1 MTIAFEAP
9 TVRRIAVRTVEVDTG
24 KGGTHPMFRV
34 GIVLPDG
41 AWEDPSEDAK
51 GYTFTEQ
58 EAWCRAGLL
67 ASLTDLPVEQVDF
80 KPDGTIIA
88 THPAFYMQR
97 RQQ

>member
-1 MTIAFEAP
+1 MTIAFTQP
-9 TVRRIAVRTVEVDTG
+9 TVRRIAVRTVDVDTG
-24 KGGTHPMFRV
+24 KGGTHPMWRV

-41 AWEDPSEDAK
+41 TWEDPSEDAK

-58 EAWCRAGLL
+58 EAWCRAGVL
-67 ASLTDLPVEQVDF
+67 AGLTMLPVEPVDF
-80 KPDGTIIA
+80 NPDGTIVP